1 MIKLTDIISEK
12 KISEGKVDQQFT
24 KMISSIRKVLKK
36 LNDDDSYELSV
47 KLKQWFN
54 KNVH

>member
-12 KISEGKVDQQFT
+12 KLSEGKVDQQFT